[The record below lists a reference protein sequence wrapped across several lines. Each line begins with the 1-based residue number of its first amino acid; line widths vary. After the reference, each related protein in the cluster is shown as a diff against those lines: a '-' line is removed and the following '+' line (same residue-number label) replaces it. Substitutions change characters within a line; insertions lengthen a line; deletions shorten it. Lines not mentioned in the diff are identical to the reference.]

1 VLYSPSALPLVWDQ
15 ASERGKNPRT
25 DAFLKDA
32 VAHGVG
38 SGVAFPVYAGYPART
53 LVSLN
58 SAEPLI
64 GEARR
69 AQIAANLGDIVLF
82 GQSFHEIFVR
92 GVIEKGIAPQF
103 EGAPLSGR
111 ERQCLQMAAHGM
123 TGAEIAFKLGI
134 SERTVTFHFANIT
147 SKLGVLNRH
156 EAIAKSIAQG
166 VIGGSPGPAGPHH
179 AWSMSPREARRSNA
193 RSRAASARVRRCRAH
208 RGDGERRGAGVS
220 RELDVRSRVAD
231 HQRLRGDTPTRF
243 ISCSSMLDGAWESL
257 IGATRRREETA
268 DPVLRERPVACARL
282 AGRDAQHE
290 AGRRELGEQFAH
302 PDKAR
307 SARRAK

>member
-1 VLYSPSALPLVWDQ
+1 MLTPLRLTPVRVDRSKYLPPLLLELIEAAERGGDVVPAVEATVRKLGFDGFMYATASYHLRPNNDERIYVFTTLPREWVQRYDQKAYVECDPRVLYSFESALPLVCDQ
-15 ASERGKNPRT
+15 ASERGRNPRT
-25 DAFLKDA
+25 DEFLKDA

-58 SAEPLI
+58 SIEPLI
-64 GEARR
+64 DDARR
-69 AQIAANLGDIVLF
+69 AQIAATLGDIVLF
-82 GQSFHEIFVR
+82 GQAFHEIFVR

-166 VIGGSPGPAGPHH
+166 VIR
-179 AWSMSPREARRSNA
+179 ME
-193 RSRAASARVRRCRAH
+193 V
-208 RGDGERRGAGVS
+208 
-220 RELDVRSRVAD
+220 
-231 HQRLRGDTPTRF
+231 
-243 ISCSSMLDGAWESL
+243 
-257 IGATRRREETA
+257 
-268 DPVLRERPVACARL
+268 
-282 AGRDAQHE
+282 
-290 AGRRELGEQFAH
+290 
-302 PDKAR
+302 
-307 SARRAK
+307 